1 MKGQSWQREVNLIPA
16 QIEETVRAKQSW
28 HSRRKNPSDSL
39 PGAERESTADMS
51 VHLTELTETHGATSK
66 QKAARPCIRKCIK
79 AHLKLQHQPSGLHT
93 LMDVYR
99 IFFVRRYRYL
109 SKVVLNLMMHRR
121 WHWRHTCT
129 NARTYTHCQL
139 HENITCPDGT
149 CSVQLF
155 NLPGLQMTG
164 EHSWIWICHFSVLER
179 ESDGNK
185 EKERGA
191 SEWRDVFE
199 GGWRMETPVTSTL
212 WFVCVQPV

>member
-1 MKGQSWQREVNLIPA
+1 MEQQAN
-16 QIEETVRAKQSW
+16 
-28 HSRRKNPSDSL
+28 RKLRDL
-39 PGAERESTADMS
+39 
-51 VHLTELTETHGATSK
+51 V
-66 QKAARPCIRKCIK
+66 CIRKCIK

-121 WHWRHTCT
+121 WHWRHVHT

-164 EHSWIWICHFSVLER
+164 EHSWIWICHYSVLER